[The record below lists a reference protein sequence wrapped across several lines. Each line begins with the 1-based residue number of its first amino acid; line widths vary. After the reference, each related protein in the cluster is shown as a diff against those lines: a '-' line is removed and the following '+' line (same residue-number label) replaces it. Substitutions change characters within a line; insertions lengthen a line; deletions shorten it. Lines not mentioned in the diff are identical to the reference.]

1 MTETT
6 PSDEEEIDGQHQATA
21 PSSKDPRDLSDVRK
35 EALERLKSI
44 TSKYGK
50 KLLDDDFDF
59 DINGDI
65 ENLNLG
71 SEEEDDE
78 DE

>member
-6 PSDEEEIDGQHQATA
+6 PSDEEEIDGQATA

-71 SEEEDDE
+71 SEEEDDDE